1 MHDMHLEEM
10 KDLPRP
16 AVSRFKDLDLF
27 FPANWAFHVYSML
40 SRFEVPYL
48 FFWPV
53 NFLYLRLVLFQHFIR
68 IHFSMFSA
76 ILAFCVHFMLGGFK
90 VTFFWLVIY
99 LYLYFW
105 KFFSLF
111 ASMFSFQHLLRFW
124 CFSEHETII
133 FFSLL
138 GISCLLI
145 FEWIRNALLFFWSLI
160 FSLQH
165 LLKFWCFSEH
175 ETIIF
180 FSLLGISCLLIFE
193 WIRNALLFFW
203 PLIFSLQHLLKFW
216 CFSEHETIIF
226 FSLFGISCLLMF
238 EWIRNAQLFFWSLI
252 FSFQHMLKFWR
263 FLIMKLSSFSS
274 YLAFRV
280 YSYECAIYLL
290 RSSKQQHDGLAVVKK
305 LSEI

>member
-1 MHDMHLEEM
+1 MHLEEM

-145 FEWIRNALLFFWSLI
+145 FEWIRNALLFFWPLI

-165 LLKFWCFSEH
+165 MLKFWCFSEH

-180 FSLLGISCLLIFE
+180 FSFLSISCLNLQFFLSVIYSVQNTF
-193 WIRNALLFFW
+193 LFFY
-203 PLIFSLQHLLKFW
+203 
-216 CFSEHETIIF
+216 
-226 FSLFGISCLLMF
+226 
-238 EWIRNAQLFFWSLI
+238 
-252 FSFQHMLKFWR
+252 
-263 FLIMKLSSFSS
+263 FSS
-274 YLAFRV
+274 QRLSTMWCILFWN
-280 YSYECAIYLL
+280 ECKEIL
-290 RSSKQQHDGLAVVKK
+290 RQTCENPQ
-305 LSEI
+305 